1 MWPDLYVQVHPR
13 NAGALGINDGALV
26 RIETAAGAIEARA
39 WVRDGIRPD
48 TVYVPIGWGEK
59 QPYNPW
65 RPVNHLT
72 DHTQRDPM
80 ADQANLKT
88 RLCRISAA

>member
-1 MWPDLYVQVHPR
+1 MWPDLYVQVHPHK
-13 NAGALGINDGALV
+13 AGALGIEDGALV

-65 RPVNHLT
+65 RSVNHLT

-80 ADQANLKT
+80 TDQTNLKT